1 MHSSMASR
9 IRSLTVTFLMS
20 TQVAWMS
27 SRRQKQRLCSL
38 ATQSNAASTTNAND
52 ERDKHDGDRHYRA
65 AAYQSRSVN
74 DHLHTA
80 SSLHRGGW
88 GGARGNVGEER
99 CSAGPSMLL
108 RTGLGRDVVLA
119 AGVAGCRCGQA
130 GASQR
135 MGFLF
140 PGASLS
146 GGLRNSLL
154 GDWRG
159 WWSGRMAGA
168 VSAWGG

>member
-1 MHSSMASR
+1 
-9 IRSLTVTFLMS
+9 MS

-27 SRRQKQRLCSL
+27 SRRQKQRLCSS
-38 ATQSNAASTTNAND
+38 ATQSNAASTTND
-52 ERDKHDGDRHYRA
+52 EREKHGGDRHYRA
-65 AAYQSRSVN
+65 AAHQPRSVN

-88 GGARGNVGEER
+88 GGAWGSVGEER

-108 RTGLGRDVVLA
+108 RTGLGRNVVLA
-119 AGVAGCRCGQA
+119 ADVAGCRCGQA

-159 WWSGRMAGA
+159 WWSVRMAGA
-168 VSAWGG
+168 VSACGG